1 MTLRNL
7 FIFNVVIALVY
18 GISLVVVPATVL
30 SLHGMTQGP
39 SERLAGQ
46 FFGVALISLGLLT
59 GFARNAEDSEARR
72 AIVLAQFI
80 SSAIGVIVT
89 VLGTL
94 SGAMNALGW
103 LGVVLYLLLTLG
115 YGYFQFIKPS
125 AS

>member
-7 FIFNVVIALVY
+7 FILNAVIALVY
-18 GISLVVVPATVL
+18 GISSVLVPATVL

-46 FFGVALISLGLLT
+46 LFGVALIPLGLLT
-59 GFARNAEDSEARR
+59 WFARNAEDSEARR

-80 SSAIGVIVT
+80 SCAIGVIVA

-94 SGAMNALGW
+94 SGVMNALGW
-103 LGVVLYLLLTLG
+103 LGVVLYLLLALG
-115 YGYFQFIKPS
+115 YGYFQFVKPT